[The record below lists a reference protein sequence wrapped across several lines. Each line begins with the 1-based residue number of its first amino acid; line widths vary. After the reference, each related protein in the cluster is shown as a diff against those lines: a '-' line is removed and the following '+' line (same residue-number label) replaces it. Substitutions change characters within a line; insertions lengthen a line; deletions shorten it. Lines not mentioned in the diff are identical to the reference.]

1 MLGKWGLTRQN
12 RTLTFIVMN
21 IFEPMSIITGTVTL
35 VYFAFMFNA
44 INVLYVIMYAEL

>member
-21 IFEPMSIITGTVTL
+21 IFEPMSVITGTLCYVGIL
-35 VYFAFMFNA
+35 CVY
-44 INVLYVIMYAEL
+44 V